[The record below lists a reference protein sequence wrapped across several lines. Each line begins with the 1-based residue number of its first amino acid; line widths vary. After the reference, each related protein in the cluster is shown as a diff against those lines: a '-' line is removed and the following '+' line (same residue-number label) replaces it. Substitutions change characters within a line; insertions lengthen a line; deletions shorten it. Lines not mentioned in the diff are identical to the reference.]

1 MRIREAR
8 IQDLP
13 EILRL
18 LRVLDAEAEMSVSE
32 AKDIFERMDAYPHYR
47 CYIAEEDDKPV
58 GTFCMIICDNL
69 GHAGRKFAVVE
80 NVVVDPFCQ
89 GQGIGQALMKA
100 AMEEAAE
107 HGCYKLMLSSNEK
120 RTAAHRFYDNL
131 GFARHGVS
139 FRVEVDGPRHTEE
152 DKG

>member
-8 IQDLP
+8 KEDIP

-18 LRVLDAEAEMSVSE
+18 LCVLDAEAEMSISDAE
-32 AKDIFERMDAYPHYR
+32 DIFERMETYPHYQ
-47 CYIAEEDDKPV
+47 CYMAVEEDKPV

-80 NVVVDPFCQ
+80 NVVVDPSCQ
-89 GQGIGQALMKA
+89 GQGIGKLLMEA
-100 AMEEAAE
+100 AMEEAAR

-120 RTAAHRFYDNL
+120 RKDAHRFYDHL
-131 GFARHGVS
+131 GFTRHGIS
-139 FRVEVDGPRHTEE
+139 FMVEVNGQH
-152 DKG
+152 DK